1 MGKRGA
7 GKWRGSRDRE
17 RGAWID
23 VSLGPE
29 NHENKKL
36 GMREAEDS
44 ILGEMRSERSV
55 GGV

>member
-1 MGKRGA
+1 MEG
-7 GKWRGSRDRE
+7 RGSRDRE

-23 VSLGPE
+23 ISLGPE

-36 GMREAEDS
+36 GMRGAEDS
-44 ILGEMRSERSV
+44 ILGEMRSEGSV